1 MTDPH
6 IHGRYRSFS
15 VSRALD
21 QLGETLS
28 TIRKEDGLTWKE
40 VGRILGK
47 SDDRASDYAN
57 ALSEMPIGAFLLGC
71 REWNGR
77 LANPVFS
84 MLGMALVP
92 SHEDSTTDTTK
103 LAHVLKLTHLM
114 GAAIADEATPGVID
128 DGELSFISDVDLD
141 EAEAAITALRARKAR
156 LAATLKVVA

>member
-6 IHGRYRSFS
+6 FHGRYRSFS
-15 VSRALD
+15 VSRALE

-28 TIRKEDGLTWKE
+28 LIRKEDGLTWKE

-57 ALSEMPIGAFLLGC
+57 AMSEMPVSAFLLAC

-77 LANPVFS
+77 FANATLS
-84 MLGMALVP
+84 MIGMTLTP
-92 SHEDSTTDTTK
+92 NYEDSISDTAK

-114 GAAIADEATPGVID
+114 SAAIADDATPGVID
-128 DGELSFISDVDLD
+128 ETELATISDVDLD
-141 EAEAAITALRARKAR
+141 EAEAAIQALRARKANN
-156 LAATLKVVA
+156 VVRMERVA